1 MLKLNQPPGLH
12 APLPRIDHARKV
24 IRMEGIADSPILQF
38 LSRLAEIFQ
47 DRAAG
52 KFELPLRNPGTY
64 ESRNTVDDPAKAFLT
79 LLEGCSLLPRRLGFF
94 KPRHVV
100 SLSLSP

>member
-1 MLKLNQPPGLH
+1 MLKLNQLPGLH

-24 IRMEGIADSPILQF
+24 IRMEGIAGSPILQF

-47 DRAAG
+47 NLAVEKLDLAFRTQ
-52 KFELPLRNPGTY
+52 GTY